1 MKNNAMVINRET
13 AMSFWKKSF
22 SKASKVKDFAGR
34 EIMKGAYN
42 DRNSTY
48 GWNLD
53 HILPQSKGGKT
64 TESNLICCHILTNDE
79 KADKFPCFSANGKQ
93 FEIVK
98 VENHYEIKEINK
110 KPNKGEVKS
119 DENDDV
125 NFYDSAAG
133 IRFFKSLK
141 GIQNKKPF
149 VGTIVIDLYGMTTTA
164 ITDFIKEIF
173 YDKNISFSINNQRH
187 NVYGLA
193 IRGTNK
199 SFRVTINDHDMP
211 QKEDTS
217 DLLDRCILLNTYLAH
232 YFLPLKIVND
242 YNIYY
247 GVHTGESKLECLG
260 AYNEYSYN
268 TQCPLIINE
277 LVKINTEANQ
287 KLNNN
292 DYIGKDKL
300 NYCVYNYNYVFT
312 KLAENLQKSIK

>member
-1 MKNNAMVINRET
+1 MKNNAMVINREM

-22 SKASKVKDFAGR
+22 GKASKVKDFAGR
-34 EIMKGAYN
+34 EMMKGAYN

-79 KADKFPCFSANGKQ
+79 KADKFPCFSANGKR

-141 GIQNKKPF
+141 GIQNKAVY
-149 VGTIVIDLYGMTTTA
+149 VGTIVIDLYGMTTPA
-164 ITDFIKEIF
+164 VTDFIQEVF
-173 YDKNISFSINNQRH
+173 YDKNILFSVNDEEH
-187 NVYGLA
+187 NVYGL
-193 IRGTNK
+193 ISNGTNK
-199 SFRVTINDHDMP
+199 SFRVTVIDYDMP
-211 QKEDTS
+211 KKENIA
-217 DLLDRCILLNTYLAH
+217 DLLDRCVLLNTYLQC
-232 YFLPLKIVND
+232 YFLPVQYVEK
-242 YNIYY
+242 YNIFY
-247 GVHTGESKLECLG
+247 GVHNTNNKLTSL
-260 AYNEYSYN
+260 
-268 TQCPLIINE
+268 
-277 LVKINTEANQ
+277 TEKNFF
-287 KLNNN
+287 KP
-292 DYIGKDKL
+292 
-300 NYCVYNYNYVFT
+300 NYNYAVYYT
-312 KLAENLQKSIK
+312 HLTLPTNSLVEISVVAVS

>member
-22 SKASKVKDFAGR
+22 GKASKVKDFAGR
-34 EIMKGAYN
+34 EMMKGAYN
-42 DRNSTY
+42 DRHSAY

-119 DENDDV
+119 NDNNDV

-133 IRFFKSLK
+133 ISFYKTSK
-141 GIQNKKPF
+141 GFQNKPIF
-149 VGTIVIDLYGMTTTA
+149 VGIVVIELNDIKDTA
-164 ITDFIKEIF
+164 IIDFISEI
-173 YDKNISFSINNQRH
+173 YSDKSFSYKYSYRKTTITIKDYNMP
-187 NVYGLA
+187 
-193 IRGTNK
+193 NK
-199 SFRVTINDHDMP
+199 ADNA
-211 QKEDTS
+211 

-232 YFLPLKIVND
+232 YFLPLNIVND

-247 GVHTGESKLECLG
+247 GVHTDKNKLDCLC
-260 AYNEYSYN
+260 ACNEYSYN

-287 KLNNN
+287 KINNN
-292 DYIGKDKL
+292 DYIGRDKL
-300 NYCVYNYNYVFT
+300 NYNVYRYNYIYT
-312 KLAENLQKSIK
+312 KLAENLKKSIK

>member
-22 SKASKVKDFAGR
+22 GKASKVKDFAGR
-34 EIMKGAYN
+34 EMMKGAYD

-48 GWNLD
+48 SWNLD

-79 KADKFPCFSANGKQ
+79 KANKFPCFSANGRQ

-110 KPNKGEVKS
+110 KPNNGEVRS
-119 DENDDV
+119 NENDDV
-125 NFYDSAAG
+125 NFYDYAAG
-133 IRFFKSLK
+133 TRHYKFLK
-141 GIQNKKPF
+141 GIQNKPIF
-149 VGTIVIDLYGMTTTA
+149 IGIVVVELNEIKNTA
-164 ITDFIKEIF
+164 ILDFISEIF
-173 YDKNISFSINNQRH
+173 SDKNFSYKSLNRKTIITIKDYNMP
-187 NVYGLA
+187 
-193 IRGTNK
+193 NK
-199 SFRVTINDHDMP
+199 ADNA
-211 QKEDTS
+211 

-232 YFLPLKIVND
+232 YFLPLNIVNN

-247 GVHTGESKLECLG
+247 GVHTGKSKIDCLC
-260 AYNEYSYN
+260 ACNEYNNN

-287 KLNNN
+287 KIDNN
-292 DYIGKDKL
+292 DYIGKVYK
-300 NYCVYNYNYVFT
+300 YNYIYT
-312 KLAENLQKSIK
+312 KLAENLKKFIK

>member
-1 MKNNAMVINRET
+1 MKNNAMIINRET

-22 SKASKVKDFAGR
+22 GKASKVKDFAGR
-34 EIMKGAYN
+34 EMMKGAYN
-42 DRNSTY
+42 DRNSAY

-110 KPNKGEVKS
+110 NPNKGEVKP

-133 IRFFKSLK
+133 IRFYKSLK

-149 VGTIVIDLYGMTTTA
+149 IGTIVVDLYGVTTTA
-164 ITDFIKEIF
+164 VTDFIKEIF
-173 YDKNISFSINNQRH
+173 YDKDILFSGNVQRYS
-187 NVYGLA
+187 VYGL
-193 IRGTNK
+193 ITNGSNK
-199 SFRVTINDHDMP
+199 SFRVTIKDYNMP
-211 QKEDTS
+211 NKADNA

-232 YFLPLKIVND
+232 YFLPLNIVSN
-242 YNIYY
+242 YNIFY
-247 GVHTGESKLECLG
+247 GVHTGENKLDYLG
-260 AYNEYSYN
+260 ASNEYSYN
-268 TQCPLIINE
+268 TRHPLIINE
-277 LVKINTEANQ
+277 LVKINTEADQ
-287 KLNNN
+287 KLNNTG
-292 DYIGKDKL
+292 YIGKDKL
-300 NYCVYNYNYVFT
+300 GYNVYEYNYIFT
-312 KLAENLQKSIK
+312 KLAENLEKTIK